1 MKDDTE
7 DAAWDSGLALQS
19 QMRTTQGE
27 ADMTKKVPLAYGHSP
42 ARFSRRSFLVSGSS
56 LLAASALLSGGRSL
70 RAADMADEIRWY
82 TWGTYYKPSY
92 MEGFT
97 ESTGIELVIGSIESN
112 DQEYA
117 KMRAGGNREW
127 DVFDVENVS
136 APLYIKEGL
145 VQPLDFSRIPNS
157 SMLFPNLRAP
167 HWNTG
172 ADGQQYFIVHA
183 FGIDT
188 IAYRADLIDTPPTS
202 WNDLFDPK
210 HEGKIGLMDY
220 ALDVINL
227 AGLALYGQDSGEGG
241 YSAWTD
247 GQLEEI
253 KKKLSDQK
261 RLVRTYW
268 KTEADN
274 RNLFLNGEITIGFSW
289 VPTAYALQDEG
300 LDVQLALPKEGP
312 FAWSDNLAI
321 SSEADEETINA
332 AYELIN
338 FILGPDYGIKINR
351 DAPYTTGTTYGWLD
365 QLSDEEQKILFLDQV
380 EMFETFNYRALP
392 PNYDKW
398 VQMWEEVKAG

>member
-1 MKDDTE
+1 
-7 DAAWDSGLALQS
+7 
-19 QMRTTQGE
+19 
-27 ADMTKKVPLAYGHSP
+27 MTKKAPLAHGHSP
-42 ARFSRRSFLVSGSS
+42 VRFSRRSFLVSGSS
-56 LLAASALLSGGRSL
+56 LVAATALLSGGRGL

-82 TWGTYYKPSY
+82 TWGTYYKPFY

-97 ESTGIELVIGSIESN
+97 ESTGTELVVGSIESN

-136 APLYIKEGL
+136 APLYIKDGL

-157 SMLFPNLRAP
+157 SMLFPNLSAP

-172 ADGQQYFIVHA
+172 PDGQQYFIVHT

-210 HEGKIGLMDY
+210 YEGKIGLMDY

-227 AGLALYGQDSGEGG
+227 AGLALYGKDSGEGG

-247 GQLEEI
+247 GQLAEI
-253 KKKLSDQK
+253 KKKLMDQK

-274 RNLFLNGEITIGFSW
+274 RNLFVNGEITIGFSW

-300 LDVQLALPKEGP
+300 LDVQLVLPKEGP
-312 FAWSDNLAI
+312 FAWSDNLGI
-321 SSEADEETINA
+321 SSEADEETTNA

-338 FILGPDYGIKINR
+338 FILGPDYGTKINR

-365 QLSDEEQKILFLDQV
+365 QLSDEEKKILFLDQV
-380 EMFETFNYRALP
+380 EIFETFNYRALP

>member
-1 MKDDTE
+1 
-7 DAAWDSGLALQS
+7 
-19 QMRTTQGE
+19 
-27 ADMTKKVPLAYGHSP
+27 MTKKAPLAHGHSP
-42 ARFSRRSFLVSGSS
+42 VRFSRRSFLVSGSS
-56 LLAASALLSGGRSL
+56 LVAATALLSGGRGL

-82 TWGTYYKPSY
+82 TWGTYYKPFY

-97 ESTGIELVIGSIESN
+97 ESTGIELVVGSIESN

-117 KMRAGGNREW
+117 KMRSGGSREW

-145 VQPLDFSRIPNS
+145 IQPLDFSRIPNS

-172 ADGQQYFIVHA
+172 PDDQQYFIVHA

-227 AGLALYGQDSGEGG
+227 AGLALYGKDSGEGG

-261 RLVRTYW
+261 KLVRTYW

-312 FAWSDNLAI
+312 FAWSDNLGI
-321 SSEADEETINA
+321 SSEADEETTNA

-338 FILGPDYGIKINR
+338 FILGPDYGTKINR

-365 QLSDEEQKILFLDQV
+365 QLSDEEKRILFLDQV

>member
-1 MKDDTE
+1 
-7 DAAWDSGLALQS
+7 
-19 QMRTTQGE
+19 
-27 ADMTKKVPLAYGHSP
+27 MTKKAPLAHGHSP
-42 ARFSRRSFLVSGSS
+42 VRFSRRSFLVSGSS
-56 LLAASALLSGGRSL
+56 LVAATALLSGGRSL

-82 TWGTYYKPSY
+82 TWGTYYKPFY

-97 ESTGIELVIGSIESN
+97 ESTGIELVVGSIESN

-117 KMRAGGNREW
+117 KMRSGGNREW

-145 VQPLDFSRIPNS
+145 IQPLDFSRIPNS

-172 ADGQQYFIVHA
+172 PDDQQYFIVHA

-227 AGLALYGQDSGEGG
+227 AGLALYGKDSGEGG

-261 RLVRTYW
+261 KLVRTYW

-312 FAWSDNLAI
+312 FAWSDNLGI
-321 SSEADEETINA
+321 SSEADEETTNA

-338 FILGPDYGIKINR
+338 FILGPDYGTKINR

-365 QLSDEEQKILFLDQV
+365 QLSDEEKRILFLDQV